1 MTENTFIITAGGS
14 GTRMQRELPK
24 QFLKINNEVVLMR
37 TLRIFHSFDPK
48 AHIILVLPESQL
60 HFWEQLCHEEQF
72 AVPHKLVKGGK
83 TRFHSVQNGLAYV
96 ASKGIVAIHDGVRPL
111 VSAKTIEEALQAAK
125 LHGATVP
132 VQEITD
138 SIRELTSTG
147 SVPVNRA
154 NFKLVQTPQ
163 CFHASLIKQ
172 AYEQEWHESFTDD
185 ASVVEKAGYKVHLT
199 SGNRTNIKI
208 THPEDLAIAS
218 LWWENNPI

>member
-24 QFLKINNEVVLMR
+24 QFLKINSEVVLMR
-37 TLRIFHSFDPK
+37 TLRVFHSFNPQ
-48 AHIILVLPESQL
+48 AHIILVLPEAQMR
-60 HFWEQLCHEEQF
+60 FWEQLCKEEQF
-72 AVPHKLVKGGK
+72 AIPHKLVKGGE
-83 TRFHSVQNGLAYV
+83 TRFHSVQNGLACV
-96 ASKGIVAIHDGVRPL
+96 GNTGIVAIHDGVRPL
-111 VSAKTIEEALQAAK
+111 VSAKTIEKALQAAK
-125 LHGATVP
+125 LHGASVP

-138 SIRELTSTG
+138 SIRQLTSAG
-147 SVPVNRA
+147 SVPVNRSSYR
-154 NFKLVQTPQ
+154 LVQTPQ
-163 CFHASLIKQ
+163 CFQASIIKH

-218 LWWENNPI
+218 LWWENKPT